1 MLNVFEE
8 KTIKNNRLPVEWQ
21 SQSALD
27 ELASFLQL
35 NWEQRAVF
43 YEDGKIESRQ
53 QFLSFG
59 GQKSVRANNYIGT
72 IVFKGQQLNIFP
84 KMFQMDSEDSD
95 TSDLELAH
103 LMKNLVQ
110 WLEYCT
116 KIDYP

>member
-43 YEDGKIESRQ
+43 YEDGKIEGK
-53 QFLSFG
+53 LY
-59 GQKSVRANNYIGT
+59 N
-72 IVFKGQQLNIFP
+72 
-84 KMFQMDSEDSD
+84 
-95 TSDLELAH
+95 
-103 LMKNLVQ
+103 
-110 WLEYCT
+110 
-116 KIDYP
+116 

>member
-53 QFLSFG
+53 QFLSFL
-59 GQKSVRANNYIGT
+59 GQKAIKAN
-72 IVFKGQQLNIFP
+72 
-84 KMFQMDSEDSD
+84 
-95 TSDLELAH
+95 
-103 LMKNLVQ
+103 KNLQKYFLVRIKL
-110 WLEYCT
+110 W
-116 KIDYP
+116 